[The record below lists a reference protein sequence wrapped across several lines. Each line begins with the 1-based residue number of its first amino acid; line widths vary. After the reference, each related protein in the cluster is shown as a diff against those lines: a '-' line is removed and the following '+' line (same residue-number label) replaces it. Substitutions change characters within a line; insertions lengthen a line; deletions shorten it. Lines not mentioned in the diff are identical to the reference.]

1 VTTEAN
7 ILITLGVLLLV
18 GLAADLLG
26 RRTPLPRVTVLLLAG
41 VALGPAGVDLLPPE
55 REPMFQLVADMAL
68 VMIGFLLGE
77 KVCTGLLRENAR
89 RILAYSLAVAI
100 GTALIVGF
108 GLWLA
113 GVPLVLALL
122 FAGIAPATDPAATID
137 VVNESA
143 SDGPATRTLLGVVAV
158 DDVWGLVLFS
168 GLFAAAGVLAG
179 NGDSGALMHGVREL
193 FGALALGLLLGL
205 PMALLTGRVRPGEP
219 SMAEALGMV
228 FLCGGLALW
237 MEVSFLLASMT
248 MGAVVAGIAKHHEY
262 PFHAIEGIEWPFMVL
277 FFVLAGATL
286 DLSTLP
292 TIGALGAG
300 YVLLRVI
307 GRVAGGWLGG
317 WLAGDSAANRH
328 WLGIALMPQAGVA
341 LGMALVA
348 VQHLPQYADTLLPV
362 VIAATVLFELVGP
375 PLTRLA
381 LRRIGEI
388 A

>member
-1 VTTEAN
+1 
-7 ILITLGVLLLV
+7 
-18 GLAADLLG
+18 
-26 RRTPLPRVTVLLLAG
+26 
-41 VALGPAGVDLLPPE
+41 
-55 REPMFQLVADMAL
+55 MFQLVADMAL

-248 MGAVVAGIAKHHEY
+248 MGAVVAGIARHHEY